1 MASCIGSGF
10 KRQATTRPFFSRE
23 IRPASESTSRCFMT
37 AGSDTGN
44 GFASSL
50 IETLPVP
57 RRARIARRVESES
70 AEKVRSNAAFLY
82 LTIWFSI

>member
-1 MASCIGSGF
+1 MI
-10 KRQATTRPFFSRE
+10 
-23 IRPASESTSRCFMT
+23 
-37 AGSDTGN
+37 AGIDIGN

-70 AEKVRSNAAFLY
+70 AEKVRSSAAFLY
-82 LTIWFSI
+82 LTI

>member
-23 IRPASESTSRCFMT
+23 MRPAAESTSRCFMT

-44 GFASSL
+44 GLASSL

-57 RRARIARRVESES
+57 SRASMARRVESES
-70 AEKVRSNAAFLY
+70 AENVRSSAAF
-82 LTIWFSI
+82 